1 MCEPTRT
8 HTHGCPHTRTR
19 TRTQARAR
27 ARTHARKYPSSHART
42 PADGGLS
49 AEGADLLDELVAELR
64 HIEVARS
71 VDEELGRAL
80 G

>member
-8 HTHGCPHTRTR
+8 HKRLPTHAHTYTHAS
-19 TRTQARAR
+19 ARASE
-27 ARTHARKYPSSHART
+27 HARKYPSSHART

-49 AEGADLLDELVAELR
+49 TEGTYLLDELVAELR